1 MSKQRQQQII
11 LLRASA
17 TLPKTDTG
25 SYAQSAPIAPPASS
39 PFASVGAQDPR
50 AYTPE
55 AAEWLRQAENPAEA
69 DNEFWSKKAPSRQS
83 RMWNDAAV
91 PDSAFAFDAKIPNAR
106 QRHVK
111 R

>member
-17 TLPKTDTG
+17 SLPQNDTR
-25 SYAQSAPIAPPASS
+25 AHIASAPIAPAASS
-39 PFASVGAQDPR
+39 HLASIGAQDPR
-50 AYTPE
+50 AYTQE
-55 AAEWLRQAENPAEA
+55 AAEWLRQAENPADA
-69 DNEFWSKKAPSRQS
+69 DQEFWSKKAPSKQS
-83 RMWNDAAV
+83 RLWNDLAV

-106 QRHVK
+106 QRPLK